1 MQFIDSHAHLYLEDF
16 NEDIDQVMARAR
28 QNEVS
33 AIYLPNIDEDTVH
46 DMHALVAKAP
56 DLFYPMLGLHP
67 TSVKEDYKEVL
78 DKLFSDNDLTPYVAI
93 GEIGIDLYWDKTY
106 RKEQAEAFSWQI
118 ELAKKNEL
126 PIVIHARDSF
136 EEIFDVVDALNDDK
150 LSGIFHC
157 FTGGVEEARRI
168 MNYGGFKMGIGGVAT
183 FKNSGLDKVLPEIPL
198 EYLVLETD
206 SPYLAPVPYRGKRNE
221 SAYIR
226 LVAERV
232 AAICNKELEEVAS
245 ITSRNARQI
254 FGA

>member
-1 MQFIDSHAHLYLEDF
+1 M
-16 NEDIDQVMARAR
+16 
-28 QNEVS
+28 
-33 AIYLPNIDEDTVH
+33 
-46 DMHALVAKAP
+46 
-56 DLFYPMLGLHP
+56 
-67 TSVKEDYKEVL
+67 
-78 DKLFSDNDLTPYVAI
+78 AI